1 MVELKLLFDN
11 CIYINILY
19 LHFEVKL
26 LGMESYGLIVF
37 KKPKMFFI
45 FKSYL

>member
-26 LGMESYGLIVF
+26 LGMESYGFNCLQEAQNVF
-37 KKPKMFFI
+37 HF
-45 FKSYL
+45 